1 MLRAVFCDGSAMFV
15 SVSTVDVFY
24 SRSIYFFM
32 SYAMEGTLVLYITLV
47 HLLNVHVNISI
58 FEYSILYN
66 CIP

>member
-15 SVSTVDVFY
+15 SVSTVNVFY

-32 SYAMEGTLVLYITLV
+32 FYTMEGTLVLQITLV
-47 HLLNVHVNISI
+47 HLLNVHENISI
-58 FEYSILYN
+58 FEYSVLYK